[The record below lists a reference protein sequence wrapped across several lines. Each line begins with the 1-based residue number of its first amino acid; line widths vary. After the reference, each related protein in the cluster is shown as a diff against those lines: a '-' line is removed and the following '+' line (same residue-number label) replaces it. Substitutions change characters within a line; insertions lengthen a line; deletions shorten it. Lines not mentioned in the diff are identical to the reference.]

1 MVRSCRTEQSNSETE
16 SGREKASSC
25 KKEAGPSDLPS
36 GKGTMSLRSLS
47 PRIWGSRADGPEREN
62 SGRLSA
68 RGGRAASPSRLSMLL
83 GRRSPKAKDGGK
95 QVKDPDTPDLTQR
108 SEETVSSESAQLS
121 PQQSPVEPPPPPP
134 PPLPRAP
141 HRGSTYKD
149 DDTELNLRELVREQP
164 DKEFGAMT
172 SRTRAV
178 IEEARQ
184 LGCDVRDLLLE
195 DGASSSSSGGS
206 AIPSSASAGMLAPDE
221 GIAHAHGSRA
231 RSKNVMVQV
240 AERARE
246 RARMALAVAEAREAE
261 DAALQQ
267 LREVR
272 DEAVAAE
279 AAKNKAAEGAKAAR
293 ASHYQAAEA
302 AFKASLVLDLA
313 NETKVR
319 DGSEADRMQI
329 ALAHAERI
337 EAARK
342 AATYAAE
349 LEAAA
354 VEAESAAASAAKVA
368 LDSAAKVEGD
378 LGRPR
383 LSRQSRARLST
394 CGGDQGGSRDC

>member
-1 MVRSCRTEQSNSETE
+1 
-16 SGREKASSC
+16 
-25 KKEAGPSDLPS
+25 
-36 GKGTMSLRSLS
+36 MSLRSLS

-121 PQQSPVEPPPPPP
+121 PQQSPVEPPPL
-134 PPLPRAP
+134 PPLPTTAP

-184 LGCDVRDLLLE
+184 LGRDVRDLLHE

-221 GIAHAHGSRA
+221 GTAHAHGSRA

-272 DEAVAAE
+272 DEAVAAGPR
-279 AAKNKAAEGAKAAR
+279 AAGTAASRGVTGE
-293 ASHYQAAEA
+293 
-302 AFKASLVLDLA
+302 F
-313 NETKVR
+313 
-319 DGSEADRMQI
+319 
-329 ALAHAERI
+329 
-337 EAARK
+337 
-342 AATYAAE
+342 
-349 LEAAA
+349 
-354 VEAESAAASAAKVA
+354 VEHAASASKH
-368 LDSAAKVEGD
+368 AA
-378 LGRPR
+378 
-383 LSRQSRARLST
+383 SR
-394 CGGDQGGSRDC
+394 